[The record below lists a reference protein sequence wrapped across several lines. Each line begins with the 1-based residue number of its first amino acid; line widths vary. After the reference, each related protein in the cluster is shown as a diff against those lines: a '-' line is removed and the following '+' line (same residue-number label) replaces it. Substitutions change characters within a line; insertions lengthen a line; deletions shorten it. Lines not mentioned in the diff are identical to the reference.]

1 MSVERIYVDP
11 MAIEELRS
19 NLEKA
24 GEEYKSQLARL
35 TNLMNEITKGD
46 IQGPMADDL
55 LKKFEEK
62 RNDFNS
68 LATAISDA
76 EQNMGI
82 KGTDFDKMV
91 ENFKENAR

>member
-11 MAIEELRS
+11 MAVEELRS

-68 LATAISDA
+68 LATAISDVF
-76 EQNMGI
+76 I
-82 KGTDFDKMV
+82 FT
-91 ENFKENAR
+91 